1 MSEYCERCVHT
12 DAEIARLTKER
23 DGLRDEYDAYVEE
36 SRALTGED
44 SDAIAS
50 LRAQLADARALLER
64 GAQLGIQS
72 CAIEGDEWGTFAA
85 TCRAFLAR
93 TKGQNE

>member
-1 MSEYCERCVHT
+1 MKPDHEAAKMRATGVLATGDGGIEQ
-12 DAEIARLTKER
+12 ER
-23 DGLRDEYDAYVEE
+23 DANVARAYLD
-36 SRALTGED
+36 LTQ
-44 SDAIAS
+44 
-50 LRAQLADARALLER
+50 QLAGARALLER

-85 TCRAFLAR
+85 SCRAFLAR